1 MRNARKR
8 NGVSGVTTDIQ
19 IRGVPEDTKKEL
31 KRRAAQEGLSVSS
44 YVLRLIKRE
53 LTIPSRADFAASM
66 ALREPFELG
75 RPAAEILEEVRRG
88 EDS

>member
-1 MRNARKR
+1 M
-8 NGVSGVTTDIQ
+8 VTTDIQ
-19 IRGVPEDTKKEL
+19 IRGVSEDTKKEL
-31 KRRAAQEGLSVSS
+31 KRRAAQEGLSVSR

-66 ALREPFELG
+66 ALREPLDLG
-75 RPAAEILEEVRRG
+75 ESAAEALEAIRRG